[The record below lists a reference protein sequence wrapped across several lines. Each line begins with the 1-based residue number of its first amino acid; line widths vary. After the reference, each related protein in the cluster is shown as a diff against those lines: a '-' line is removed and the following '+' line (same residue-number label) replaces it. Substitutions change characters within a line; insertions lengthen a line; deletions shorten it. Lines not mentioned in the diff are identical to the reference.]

1 MKNLNFEQSL
11 QKLEEIVKTLE
22 NGVDEL
28 DAIVKLFEEGSRL
41 AKYCSEKL
49 EKVETKIEILNDK
62 LQQKEA

>member
-11 QKLEEIVKTLE
+11 KKLEKIVKTLE

-28 DAIVKLFEEGSRL
+28 DAIVRLFEEGSQL